1 MASYQGLTLNNR
13 RLKVGWGKN
22 SGPLSPALALAVHSG
37 ATRNV
42 YIGGIEDFELFNEE
56 RLKRDFGEYG
66 DIELVNY
73 LKEKYGVTLLSCCSV
88 LTICPRN
95 CAFVNFTNIS
105 NAIKA
110 IDGIKNKA
118 EYTNLRIAHGKDR
131 CANPP
136 RSSNGSSSSSSG
148 PRKPAGLS
156 VSVTSPTIDG
166 EDADDKEVAALAAQA
181 EEELM
186 KEEDGLRA

>member
-1 MASYQGLTLNNR
+1 LNNR

-73 LKEKYGVTLLSCCSV
+73 LKEKYVETLLLMLLCSDSMPQELCLCQLYEHLERHQSHRWHQEQV
-88 LTICPRN
+88 RVRQPAHRTRQGP
-95 CAFVNFTNIS
+95 
-105 NAIKA
+105 
-110 IDGIKNKA
+110 
-118 EYTNLRIAHGKDR
+118 LRQ
-131 CANPP
+131 
-136 RSSNGSSSSSSG
+136 SSSLFQ
-148 PRKPAGLS
+148 RQLW
-156 VSVTSPTIDG
+156 SPKVCWT
-166 EDADDKEVAALAAQA
+166 VC
-181 EEELM
+181 
-186 KEEDGLRA
+186 LRHQSYHRRRGR

>member
-1 MASYQGLTLNNR
+1 MGAHHSNEPPIILNRRLQFITFIDPAAAFTFYQVASYQGLTLNNR

-73 LKEKYGVTLLSCCSV
+73 LKEKYVEMLPLTLLCCDNV
-88 LTICPRN
+88 P
-95 CAFVNFTNIS
+95 
-105 NAIKA
+105 
-110 IDGIKNKA
+110 
-118 EYTNLRIAHGKDR
+118 
-131 CANPP
+131 
-136 RSSNGSSSSSSG
+136 
-148 PRKPAGLS
+148 
-156 VSVTSPTIDG
+156 
-166 EDADDKEVAALAAQA
+166 Q
-181 EEELM
+181 ELCLCQLY
-186 KEEDGLRA
+186 EHLERHQSHRRHQEQI